1 MTSNYVLVAPLVLLT
16 AVGCRNENTDNQ
28 PDLMMTSDDM
38 SVAEDLSGLPA
49 DLSAPDLTG
58 ADLLPPPPPADF
70 FVVRVGD
77 GTAALTSAATAA
89 FLERRKL
96 SDGSLVGTALAL
108 PTTVSG
114 TNRILTMGGS
124 STGEGGL
131 SRSVDG
137 RYLLVAGYDAAVGTA
152 AVAGTASTTT
162 NRVIGRIDSTGTI
175 DTSTAADFLS
185 GNSIRSASS
194 NDGKNLWAAGAGGIF
209 HTTFGSTAK
218 PTSLLSTNFR
228 WLHVFGTQLYG
239 SSGSGTNVGIN
250 SVGNGTPMTTSTAT
264 LLSGFA
270 AQTGSSHYGFVG
282 FDTDGLAGIDILYV
296 ADDRAAGS
304 GGGIQR
310 WKLNGAT
317 WTLQGTMAKSLTA
330 GVRGLTGYQQGNN
343 FVLFATTA
351 EVPARIVRFTDD
363 GTAIDML
370 TPTALATA
378 SNNTAYRGIAL
389 APQ

>member
-70 FVVRVGD
+70 LVVRVGD

-175 DTSTAADFLS
+175 DTLS
-185 GNSIRSASS
+185 LIH
-194 NDGKNLWAAGAGGIF
+194 I
-209 HTTFGSTAK
+209 
-218 PTSLLSTNFR
+218 
-228 WLHVFGTQLYG
+228 
-239 SSGSGTNVGIN
+239 
-250 SVGNGTPMTTSTAT
+250 
-264 LLSGFA
+264 
-270 AQTGSSHYGFVG
+270 
-282 FDTDGLAGIDILYV
+282 
-296 ADDRAAGS
+296 
-304 GGGIQR
+304 
-310 WKLNGAT
+310 
-317 WTLQGTMAKSLTA
+317 
-330 GVRGLTGYQQGNN
+330 
-343 FVLFATTA
+343 
-351 EVPARIVRFTDD
+351 
-363 GTAIDML
+363 
-370 TPTALATA
+370 
-378 SNNTAYRGIAL
+378 
-389 APQ
+389 